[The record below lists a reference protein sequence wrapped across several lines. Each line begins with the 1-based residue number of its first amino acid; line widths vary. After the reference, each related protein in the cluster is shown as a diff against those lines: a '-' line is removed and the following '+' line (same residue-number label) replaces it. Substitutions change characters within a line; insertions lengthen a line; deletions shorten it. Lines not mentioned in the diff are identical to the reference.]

1 MIFKLPVAGIVV
13 PFVDLVNRINL
24 YTDAEVSEAILI
36 VKDLY
41 KDENDGWRKAVDK
54 IIAALLE
61 YRNN

>member
-24 YTDAEVSEAILI
+24 YTDAEVNEAIFI
-36 VKDLY
+36 IKDLY
-41 KDENDGWRKAVDK
+41 KGENDGSREAVNK
-54 IIAALLE
+54 IIAALIE